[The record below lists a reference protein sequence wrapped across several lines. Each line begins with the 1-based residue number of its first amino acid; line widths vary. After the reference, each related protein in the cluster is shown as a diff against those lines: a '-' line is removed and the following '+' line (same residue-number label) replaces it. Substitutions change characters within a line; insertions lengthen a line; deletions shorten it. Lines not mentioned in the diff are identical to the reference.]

1 MSKGCQQSSYNPP
14 RTNKVQLRFN
24 LVKILLLELEDL
36 SLLRIYNT
44 LNKKV
49 ELFQPRNTGVVRI
62 YTCGPTVYRDAHIGN
77 LRSYLMADWI
87 RRSLTIQGFNV
98 THVKNITDVGHMR
111 QEQLERGGDKVVL
124 AALAEG
130 KTPKDIAD
138 YYTQAFLKDEAK
150 INILPASHF
159 PRATEHIPEIID
171 IIQELF
177 TKGYAYEVDGS
188 VYFNVPAFDK
198 YGQLS
203 GNIALDQAQTLT
215 LLESDPNKKDPR
227 DFALWKKAEPGRDM
241 KWDSPW
247 GYGFPGWH
255 IECSAMSTR
264 YLGFEQDIHTGG
276 VDNIFPH
283 HEDEVAQSEA
293 AFGTPYV
300 NYWIHGQH
308 LLADGVK
315 MAKSAGNEFT
325 LADLEATGFDPLSF
339 RYLCLTVKYRNRLNF
354 TFSALKASQKALT
367 RLRDLVANWKHT
379 ARYDQ
384 TDQSLRSAWKTKF
397 WNAANNDL
405 NLAQALGI
413 VWDLASSKLPD
424 ASKLNLLLGFDELL
438 GLDLNK
444 YTATKKLPRDIKKKV
459 TMRND
464 LRANGRFKT
473 SDAIRAELSEGGLIV
488 RDTLTG
494 TFFRSKTVLERQAA
508 RWPAVSSS
516 REVDSFLSHHATKS
530 FSLILIAT
538 NYYQD
543 VKRCIKSIISSCSA
557 YDLEIIIVD
566 NGSTDGT
573 SEKLDKLQQK
583 HPHIKLIHCDHQL
596 GDAQAKNIGL
606 KQSLGHI
613 ILMLDTCVEL
623 KGDVLIKIEKQLKD
637 TRVGAIGTWGLLSD
651 NLNHFHEEVD
661 FGEIDALQGYCF
673 AFRRDILL
681 DVGLMRE
688 CFRFYRILDIDF
700 SFQIKDKGYKILAD
714 GSLPMLR
721 HKHRQWENLLE
732 AERDELSKK
741 NFKRFL
747 VRWKN
752 RTDLLVTRGTR
763 DIYDKLNLNSSN
775 GSNK

>member
-1 MSKGCQQSSYNPP
+1 M
-14 RTNKVQLRFN
+14 QLTCN
-24 LVKILLLELEDL
+24 LVKILLLELEVL

-49 ELFQPRNTGVVRI
+49 ELFQPRNTRVVGL
-62 YTCGPTVYRDAHIGN
+62 YTCGPTVYRYAHIGN

-87 RRSLTIQGFNV
+87 RRSLTIQGFKV

-111 QEQLERGGDKVVL
+111 QEQLESGGDKVVL

-150 INILPASHF
+150 LNILPANHF
-159 PRATEHIPEIID
+159 PRATDHIPEIIE
-171 IIQELF
+171 IIQQLL
-177 TKGYAYEVDGS
+177 KRRHAYEVDGS

-203 GNIALDQAQTLT
+203 GNISLDEAQTLT
-215 LLESDPNKKDPR
+215 LLENDPNKKDPR
-227 DFALWKKAEPGRDM
+227 DFALWKKAELGRDM

-255 IECSAMSTR
+255 IECSAMSNK
-264 YLGFEQDIHTGG
+264 YIGLEQDIHTGG

-293 AFGTPYV
+293 AFKIPYV
-300 NYWIHGQH
+300 NYWVHGQH

-325 LADLEATGFDPLSF
+325 LTDLEARGLEPLAF

-367 RLRDLVANWKHT
+367 RLRDIVADWNHT
-379 ARYDQ
+379 ARSSRADP
-384 TDQSLRSAWKTKF
+384 SLASLWKTKF
-397 WNAANNDL
+397 WDATNDDL
-405 NLAQALGI
+405 NLPRGLGI
-413 VWDLASSKLPD
+413 IWTLVSSKLPTQT
-424 ASKLNLLLGFDELL
+424 KLELLLSFDELL

-444 YTATKKLPRDIKKKV
+444 YAATEQLTRDKQTKLSIRQ
-459 TMRND
+459 N
-464 LRANGRFKT
+464 LRKSKQFET
-473 SDAIRAELSEGGLIV
+473 SDAIRSELSKSGLMV
-488 RDTLTG
+488 RDTKEG
-494 TFFRSKTVLERQAA
+494 TYFRKKTDLERQDA
-508 RWPAVSSS
+508 RWSTVSSS
-516 REVDSFLSHHATKS
+516 RDVQSLLSHPSTKS
-530 FSLILIAT
+530 FSLILIA
-538 NYYQD
+538 NGYYQD
-543 VKRCIKSIISSCSA
+543 IERCINSIMSRCPG
-557 YDLEIIIVD
+557 YNLEILVVD

-573 SEKLDKLQQK
+573 SEKLAELEKK
-583 HPHIKLIHCDHQL
+583 HPDVRIIHCDHQL

-606 KQSLGHI
+606 KQSLGRI
-613 ILMLDTCVEL
+613 ILMLDTCVEI
-623 KGDVLIKIEKQLKD
+623 KGDVLGKIGEHLED
-637 TRVGAIGTWGLLSD
+637 TGVGSIGTWGLLSE
-651 NLNHFHEEVD
+651 NLNHFHEEAD
-661 FGEIDALQGYCF
+661 TGEIDALQGYCF
-673 AFRRDILL
+673 AFRRDILP

-700 SFQIKDKGYKILAD
+700 SFQIKNKGYRILAD

-721 HKHRQWENLLE
+721 HMHRQWENLLE
-732 AERDELSKK
+732 ADRDELSKK

-752 RTDLLVTRGTR
+752 RTELLVAKSG
-763 DIYDKLNLNSSN
+763 
-775 GSNK
+775 

>member
-1 MSKGCQQSSYNPP
+1 M
-14 RTNKVQLRFN
+14 
-24 LVKILLLELEDL
+24 
-36 SLLRIYNT
+36 LRIYNT

-49 ELFQPRNTGVVRI
+49 EIFQPRNRGVVQI

-87 RRSLTIQGFNV
+87 RRSLTIQGFTI

-130 KTPKDIAD
+130 KTPKNIAD
-138 YYTQAFLKDEAK
+138 YYTQAFLKDEGK
-150 INILPASHF
+150 INILPANHF
-159 PRATEHIPEIID
+159 PRATQHIPEIID
-171 IIQELF
+171 IIQELL
-177 TKGYAYEVDGS
+177 TKGYAYEVNKS
-188 VYFNVPAFDK
+188 IYFSVPAFHK

-203 GNIALDQAQTLT
+203 GNVSIDQARTLT

-247 GYGFPGWH
+247 GHGFPGWH
-255 IECSAMSTR
+255 IECSAMSNR
-264 YLGFEQDIHTGG
+264 YLGSEQDIHTGG

-293 AFGTPYV
+293 AFGMPYV

-325 LADLEATGFDPLSF
+325 LTNLEDRGFDPLAF

-367 RLRDLVANWKHT
+367 RLRDLAANWT
-379 ARYDQ
+379 STDQNSQ
-384 TDQSLRSAWKTKF
+384 TDPSLVSAWKTKF
-397 WNAANNDL
+397 WDAANNDL
-405 NLAQALGI
+405 NLAQALGT
-413 VWDLASSKLPD
+413 VWDIASSKMP
-424 ASKLNLLLGFDELL
+424 ANTKLNLLLDFDQLL

-444 YTATKKLPRDIKKKV
+444 YAAIEKLPKDTKKKV
-459 TMRND
+459 TVRHD
-464 LRANGRFKT
+464 LRTNGEFKT
-473 SDAIRAELSEGGLIV
+473 SDAIRKELSEGGLIV
-488 RDTLTG
+488 RDTIASTY
-494 TFFRSKTVLERQAA
+494 FRSKTILERQSEK
-508 RWPAVSSS
+508 WTAVSSS
-516 REVDSFLSHHATKS
+516 REVESFISHSATKS
-530 FSLILIAT
+530 FSFILVVT

-543 VKRCIKSIISSCSA
+543 VKRCIKSITSSCSS

-573 SEKLDKLQQK
+573 SEQLHKLQK
-583 HPHIKLIHCDHQL
+583 KNPNIKLIHCDHQL

-613 ILMLDTCVEL
+613 ILMMDTCVEL
-623 KGDVLIKIEKQLKD
+623 KGDVLSKIASQLED
-637 TRVGAIGTWGLLSD
+637 TRVGAVGTWGLLSE

-673 AFRRDILL
+673 AFRRDILPT
-681 DVGLMRE
+681 VGLMRE

-700 SFQIKDKGYKILAD
+700 SFQIKAKGYKILAD

-721 HKHRQWENLLE
+721 HKHRQWESLQ
-732 AERDELSKK
+732 ASERDELSKK

-752 RTDLLVTRGTR
+752 RTDLLVGRDTRE
-763 DIYDKLNLNSSN
+763 IYDKLNLKRSN

>member
-1 MSKGCQQSSYNPP
+1 M
-14 RTNKVQLRFN
+14 QLTFN
-24 LVKILLLELEDL
+24 LVKIPLLELEDL

-49 ELFQPRNTGVVRI
+49 ELFQPRNRRVVQI

-138 YYTQAFLKDEAK
+138 YYTQAFLKDEGK
-150 INILPASHF
+150 INILPANHF
-159 PRATEHIPEIID
+159 PRATQHIPEIID
-171 IIQELF
+171 IIQGLLI
-177 TKGYAYEVDGS
+177 KGYAYEVDKSIYFS
-188 VYFNVPAFDK
+188 VPTFHK

-203 GNIALDQAQTLT
+203 GNVSLDQARTLT

-255 IECSAMSTR
+255 IECSAMSNR
-264 YLGFEQDIHTGG
+264 YLGCEQDIHTGG

-293 AFGTPYV
+293 AFGMPYV

-325 LADLEATGFDPLSF
+325 LANLEQRGFDPLAF

-367 RLRDLVANWKHT
+367 RLRDLVATWKC
-379 ARYDQ
+379 
-384 TDQSLRSAWKTKF
+384 TDQNNQPDPSLMSAWKTKF
-397 WNAANNDL
+397 WDAANNDL
-405 NLAQALGI
+405 NLAQALGT
-413 VWDLASSKLPD
+413 VWNLASSKLP
-424 ASKLNLLLGFDELL
+424 ANTKLNLLLDFDELL

-444 YTATKKLPRDIKKKV
+444 YAAIEKLPRDTKKKV
-459 TMRND
+459 TVRHD
-464 LRANGRFKT
+464 LRTNGEFKT
-473 SDAIRAELSEGGLIV
+473 SDAIRKELSEGGLIV
-488 RDTLTG
+488 RDTIAG
-494 TFFRSKTVLERQAA
+494 TYFRSKTILEHQAA
-508 RWPAVSSS
+508 RWATVSSS
-516 REVDSFLSHHATKS
+516 REVESCISHSPTKS
-530 FSLILIAT
+530 FSFILVAT

-543 VKRCIKSIISSCSA
+543 VKRCIKSITSNCSA

-573 SEKLDKLQQK
+573 SEQLDKLQK
-583 HPHIKLIHCDHQL
+583 KNPYIKLIHCDHQL

-623 KGDVLIKIEKQLKD
+623 KGDLLLKIANQLED
-637 TRVGAIGTWGLLSD
+637 TRVGAVGTWGLLSE

-681 DVGLMRE
+681 TVGLMRE

-721 HKHRQWENLLE
+721 HKHRQWESLLE

-747 VRWKN
+747 ARWKN
-752 RTDLLVTRGTR
+752 RLDLLVARDTR
-763 DIYDKLNLNSSN
+763 DIYDKLNLKGTN
-775 GSNK
+775 GSDK

>member
-1 MSKGCQQSSYNPP
+1 M
-14 RTNKVQLRFN
+14 
-24 LVKILLLELEDL
+24 
-36 SLLRIYNT
+36 LRIYNT

-49 ELFQPRNTGVVRI
+49 ELFQPIGKGVVGL
-62 YTCGPTVYRDAHIGN
+62 YTCGPTVYRYAHIGN

-87 RRSLTIQGFNV
+87 RRSLTLQGFEV

-111 QEQLERGGDKVVL
+111 QEQLETGGDKVVL

-138 YYTQAFLKDEAK
+138 YYTQAFLKDETK

-159 PRATEHIPEIID
+159 PRATDHIPEIIE
-171 IIQELF
+171 IIQQLL
-177 TKGYAYEVDGS
+177 KRRHAYEVDGN
-188 VYFNVPAFDK
+188 VYFNVPAFNK

-203 GNIALDQAQTLT
+203 GNTSIDEAQTIT
-215 LLESDPNKKDPR
+215 LLEGDPNKNDPR

-255 IECSAMSTR
+255 IECSAMSNK
-264 YLGFEQDIHTGG
+264 YIGPAQDIHTGG

-293 AFGTPYV
+293 AFGKPYV

-325 LADLEATGFDPLSF
+325 VSDLESRGFDPLAF

-367 RLRDLVANWKHT
+367 RLRDLVAYWNQT
-379 ARYDQ
+379 AHISQ
-384 TDQSLRSAWKTKF
+384 TNPPSASLWETKF
-397 WNAANNDL
+397 WDATNNDL
-405 NLAQALGI
+405 NLAQGLGI
-413 VWDLASSKLPD
+413 VWALVSSNLPD
-424 ASKLNLLLGFDELL
+424 HTKLQLLLAFDELL
-438 GLDLNK
+438 GLNLNK
-444 YTATKKLPRDIKKKV
+444 YVHTEKLTKDKQEKLSKRQ
-459 TMRND
+459 D
-464 LRANGRFKT
+464 LRKSKRFKT
-473 SDAIRAELSEGGLIV
+473 SDAIRADLSESGLLV
-488 RDTLTG
+488 RDTTAGTYFRKKTG
-494 TFFRSKTVLERQAA
+494 LER
-508 RWPAVSSS
+508 REESWSTVSSS
-516 REVDSFLSHHATKS
+516 REVESFLSHASTKS
-530 FSLILIAT
+530 FSLILIA
-538 NYYQD
+538 NDYYRD
-543 VKRCIKSIISSCSA
+543 VERCINSILSRCPG
-557 YDLEIIIVD
+557 YNLEIIVVD

-573 SEKLDKLQQK
+573 SEKLAELQK
-583 HPHIKLIHCDHQL
+583 THSDIRVIHCDHQL

-606 KQSLGHI
+606 KQSLGRI
-613 ILMLDTCVEL
+613 ILMLDTSVEL
-623 KGDVLIKIEKQLKD
+623 EGDVLGKIETHLED
-637 TRVGAIGTWGLLSD
+637 TRVGAIGTWGLLSE
-651 NLNHFHEEVD
+651 NLNHFHEEAE

-681 DVGLMRE
+681 KVGLMRE

-700 SFQIKDKGYKILAD
+700 SFQIKNHGYKILAD

-721 HKHRQWENLLE
+721 HTHRQWESLLE
-732 AERDELSKK
+732 ADRDELSKK

-752 RTDLLVTRGTR
+752 RTDLLVSRS
-763 DIYDKLNLNSSN
+763 I
-775 GSNK
+775 